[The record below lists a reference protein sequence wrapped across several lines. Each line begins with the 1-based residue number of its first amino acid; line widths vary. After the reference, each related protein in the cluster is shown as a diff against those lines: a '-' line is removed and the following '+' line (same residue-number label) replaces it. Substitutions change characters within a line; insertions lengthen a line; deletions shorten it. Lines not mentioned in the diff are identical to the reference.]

1 MNIHASCIAFGG
13 RGLLI
18 LGPSGSG
25 KSTLA
30 LSMMAVGAVLVADD
44 RTLLWT
50 EEGRLIAGAPDQIR
64 GRIEA
69 RGVGILA
76 ADAAGPT
83 EITLAVDLGRSE
95 VERLPHSRHHE
106 LLGVNIPLVFG
117 PFHPHLAVMLRQYL
131 LKGRVW

>member
-1 MNIHASCIAFGG
+1 MNIHASCVAMSG

-25 KSTLA
+25 KSLLA
-30 LSMMAVGAVLVADD
+30 LSLMAAGADLVADD
-44 RTLLWT
+44 RTLIRRDG
-50 EEGRLIAGAPDQIR
+50 GRLIADAPDEIR

-76 ADAAGPT
+76 ADVAGPA
-83 EITLAVDLGRSE
+83 EIMLAVDLGRTE
-95 VERLPHSRHHE
+95 VERLPHRRRHE
-106 LLGVNIPLVFG
+106 LLGVEIPLVFG
-117 PFHPHLAVMLRQYL
+117 PYQPHLAVMLRQYL